1 MITLQSFLNSQTGI
15 FQNAKVKLVRH
26 KDERTEY
33 RDMLKNRDTLLKYQ
47 SEQPTDVFKDCDYI
61 ISFIGKERRQSI
73 LFGIYKVNSVTL
85 NEGLYCYDLEQVSEL
100 EHLNDRIVIDWGKA
114 GRSWHQ
120 KYSNIKEI
128 IQVYQEGYIGNFT
141 GLLDFTLE
149 YSELQRLTK
158 NPDAN
163 RDWYHNLSS
172 VNGIY
177 LILDQETG
185 MQYIGSACGAKGIWG
200 RWENYAKNGHGGNI
214 ELKALL
220 ETDPRYAQNFR
231 YSILQT
237 LPSNYTAKQ
246 VIQYENLY
254 KQKLGSRVHGL
265 NGN

>member
-1 MITLQSFLNSQTGI
+1 MITLQSFLNSQTDI

-26 KDERTEY
+26 KDARVEY
-33 RDMLKNRDTLLKYQ
+33 RDMLKNRDTLLEYQ
-47 SEQPTDVFKDCDYI
+47 RDQPTHVFKDCDYI
-61 ISFIGKERRQSI
+61 ISFIGNERNRST
-73 LFGIYKVNSVTL
+73 LFGIYKVNDVEERDGIFHYNL
-85 NEGLYCYDLEQVSEL
+85 KQVPEL

-120 KYSNIKEI
+120 DYKNIKETV
-128 IQVYQEGYIGNFT
+128 QVLEEGYIGNFA

-149 YSELQRLTK
+149 YSELQRLIQ
-158 NPDAN
+158 NPEAN

-177 LILDQETG
+177 LILDQKTG
-185 MQYIGSACGAKGIWG
+185 MQYIGSASGNKGIWG

-220 ETDPRYAQNFR
+220 NKNPSYTQNFR

-237 LPSNYTAKQ
+237 LPSNYTTKQ
-246 VIQYENLY
+246 VIAYENLY
-254 KQKLGSRVHGL
+254 KEKLGSRVHGL